1 VGLNK
6 YRPIDLSNLSRDLNK
21 SQYRQLQRNLFG
33 SALTVLQNHNNL
45 IPLKHL
51 DTLKTAS
58 IVFSRN
64 NDTLFQQDAGL
75 YMPISSFNIGANQT
89 PSDSLLYK
97 LKEYNLI
104 IASVQTDDFR
114 AYQQYG
120 ISDETIRFLDTLST
134 VRPVILVLFGNPY
147 LLNRFKNNGNFSAI
161 VLAYENAPE
170 AQEMAS
176 MLIFGAKGANGRIP
190 VSAGLWKSNQ
200 SGIPVAGIG
209 RLQFALPLDANMDED
224 TLATI
229 STIIADA
236 IDKQAMPGC
245 EILVARNGKV
255 VYYKAFGNQKYAY
268 SKPVSRTD
276 LYDLA
281 SVTKLLGT
289 TTAVM
294 KLVDD
299 GRLDLGRTIST
310 YLPYLANTNKKDMI
324 MRDVLVHQAGL
335 VEFIQFYYSCLEPVF
350 KGQTLLSNK
359 QNNYNSIMVGNG
371 LYMNRYTRYKAGI
384 VSDHYS
390 VKYPLKV
397 ADDMYMVKSW
407 VDTVFN
413 GIAASPLRKKQFVY
427 SDLGFMLLK
436 QVVDTVTHQ
445 SYTSFLESTF
455 YNKLGAGSLVFNPLE
470 RFPRSMMAP
479 TEDDHLFRKQQ
490 LQGYVHDPR
499 AAMLGGIAGHA
510 GLFADAMDV
519 AKVLQ
524 MWLNKGEY
532 AGERFIQ
539 PATVELFTSRQ
550 EGYEFN
556 RRGLGWDKPDPDT
569 SKPQPVCIGPSLLS
583 YGHTGF
589 TGNMVWV
596 DPAYNLIYIF
606 LSNRVYPDAEN
617 TRLAQMSVRT
627 RVQQRVYNA
636 MKDR

>member
-1 VGLNK
+1 
-6 YRPIDLSNLSRDLNK
+6 
-21 SQYRQLQRNLFG
+21 
-33 SALTVLQNHNNL
+33 
-45 IPLKHL
+45 
-51 DTLKTAS
+51 
-58 IVFSRN
+58 
-64 NDTLFQQDAGL
+64 
-75 YMPISSFNIGANQT
+75 
-89 PSDSLLYK
+89 
-97 LKEYNLI
+97 
-104 IASVQTDDFR
+104 
-114 AYQQYG
+114 
-120 ISDETIRFLDTLST
+120 
-134 VRPVILVLFGNPY
+134 
-147 LLNRFKNNGNFSAI
+147 
-161 VLAYENAPE
+161 
-170 AQEMAS
+170 
-176 MLIFGAKGANGRIP
+176 
-190 VSAGLWKSNQ
+190 
-200 SGIPVAGIG
+200 
-209 RLQFALPLDANMDED
+209 
-224 TLATI
+224 
-229 STIIADA
+229 
-236 IDKQAMPGC
+236 
-245 EILVARNGKV
+245 
-255 VYYKAFGNQKYAY
+255 
-268 SKPVSRTD
+268 
-276 LYDLA
+276 
-281 SVTKLLGT
+281 
-289 TTAVM
+289 
-294 KLVDD
+294 
-299 GRLDLGRTIST
+299 
-310 YLPYLANTNKKDMI
+310 
-324 MRDVLVHQAGL
+324 
-335 VEFIQFYYSCLEPVF
+335 
-350 KGQTLLSNK
+350 
-359 QNNYNSIMVGNG
+359 
-371 LYMNRYTRYKAGI
+371 
-384 VSDHYS
+384 
-390 VKYPLKV
+390 
-397 ADDMYMVKSW
+397 MYMVKSW